1 MFPAGVRPFKCDTC
15 PKAYFQKSDLERH
28 IKLQHLQVTT
38 IGENGVIQKPFR
50 CMECPKSFAQSCD
63 LERHIRTHAGIRPYK
78 CEQVGGGY
86 CKQAGYSGTL
96 VGCGTA
102 WIGRKFLVPRFSGP
116 SRISG
121 TAPLFLRSQNTV
133 WLFCAV
139 KYNLRI

>member
-1 MFPAGVRPFKCDTC
+1 MNYCRPNIQCHRKGFVSLLVSPVIFQQLIFLVIVERILEYFYAHCHTRYPDSDLVHLFSIPGVRPFKCDTC

-78 CEQVGGGY
+78 CEQV
-86 CKQAGYSGTL
+86 SE
-96 VGCGTA
+96 
-102 WIGRKFLVPRFSGP
+102 
-116 SRISG
+116 
-121 TAPLFLRSQNTV
+121 RS
-133 WLFCAV
+133 F
-139 KYNLRI
+139 

>member
-1 MFPAGVRPFKCDTC
+1 MITKTTILDLSRYPALYSSFLCLFPGVRPFKCDTC

-78 CEQVGGGY
+78 CEQVSPF
-86 CKQAGYSGTL
+86 CLFHA
-96 VGCGTA
+96 
-102 WIGRKFLVPRFSGP
+102 IN
-116 SRISG
+116 
-121 TAPLFLRSQNTV
+121 PLTCNK
-133 WLFCAV
+133 AV
-139 KYNLRI
+139 RTTYLLNLTKLEGKNA